1 MYKVEIVL
9 GVMAVVMVCAYVQRG
24 HIGEKIETNSGD
36 KVCWMVEGE
45 TTNRGM
51 ILTEETLRMIQML
64 RESVE
69 RELKVMGNGE
79 LKEMEF
85 EFKNKIEF
93 AFHFLSNDTSVEV
106 MCLSRI

>member
-1 MYKVEIVL
+1 MGMMV
-9 GVMAVVMVCAYVQRG
+9 VVMVCVYAQRG
-24 HIGEKIETNSGD
+24 NVGEKIETHSGG

-64 RESVE
+64 RERVE

-79 LKEMEF
+79 LKELEF

-93 AFHFLSNDTSVEV
+93 AFHFPSNDTSVEV